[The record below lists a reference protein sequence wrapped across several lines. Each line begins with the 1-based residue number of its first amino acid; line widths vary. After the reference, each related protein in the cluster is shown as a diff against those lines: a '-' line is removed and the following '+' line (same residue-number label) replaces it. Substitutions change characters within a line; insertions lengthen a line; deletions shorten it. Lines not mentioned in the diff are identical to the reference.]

1 MYGTAFPVLSVAL
14 RTPTVK
20 PISRVSWILQ
30 SILLFRAFV
39 TQTNNMFALIAK
51 QEIEELEGFG
61 NFILIFL
68 HFLFFYLG
76 TIGLVADL
84 GGHLSYLHKIWHEY
98 R

>member
-68 HFLFFYLG
+68 HFLFLTWVQSG
-76 TIGLVADL
+76 
-84 GGHLSYLHKIWHEY
+84 W
-98 R
+98 